1 MGLDALLAALEREA
15 SAETDRHL
23 STARAEAERIREA
36 GEARAAA
43 LVAAR
48 RREVAAD
55 HAKRSTAEMT
65 AVVRAAR
72 VQELEAQASLLAQ
85 VRARTRDVLAVAPL
99 REWQPALPTL
109 LEAGLRFAGEGEGE
123 VEVRCSPAAEAAV
136 RQALAGRAD
145 VQVVADPELPAGIE
159 VRRIDNT
166 MRVRLTLPDRL
177 DALWPAIRLAVLDA
191 VGAP

>member
-23 STARAEAERIREA
+23 SAARAEAERIREA
-36 GEARAAA
+36 GEVRAAA

-55 HAKRSTAEMT
+55 HARRSTAAMT

-72 VQELEAQASLLAQ
+72 ARELQAQAALLEQ
-85 VRARTRDVLAVAPL
+85 VRVRTRDVLASAPL

-109 LEAGLRFAGEGEGE
+109 LEAGLRFAGAGE
-123 VEVRCSPAAEAAV
+123 VEVRCSSAAEAAV
-136 RQALAGRAD
+136 RQALTGRSD
-145 VQVVADPELPAGIE
+145 VRVVADPDVPAGIE
-159 VRRIDNT
+159 VRRVDST

>member
-15 SAETDRHL
+15 SVEADRHL
-23 STARAEAERIREA
+23 SAAREEAERIREA
-36 GEARAAA
+36 GEVRAAA

-55 HAKRSTAEMT
+55 HAKRSTAAMT

-72 VQELEAQASLLAQ
+72 TRELQAQAALLDQ
-85 VRARTRDVLAVAPL
+85 VRVRTRAVLAAAPL

-109 LEAGLRFAGEGEGE
+109 VEAGLRYAGAGE
-123 VEVRCSPAAEAAV
+123 VEVYCSPAAEAAV
-136 RQALAGRAD
+136 RQALAGRSDAR
-145 VQVVADPELPAGIE
+145 VVANPDVPAGIE
-159 VRRIDNT
+159 VRRADNT

-177 DALWPAIRLAVLDA
+177 DALWPAIRLAVLDV
-191 VGAP
+191 VGVP

>member
-15 SAETDRHL
+15 SAESDRHL
-23 STARAEAERIREA
+23 SAARAEAERIREA

-55 HAKRSTAEMT
+55 HARRSTAAMT

-72 VQELEAQASLLAQ
+72 ARELQAQAALLEQ
-85 VRARTRDVLAVAPL
+85 VRVRTRDMLAVAPL
-99 REWQPALPTL
+99 REWQSALPTL
-109 LEAGLRFAGEGEGE
+109 VDAGLRYAGAGE
-123 VEVRCSPAAEAAV
+123 VEVFCSPAAEAAV
-136 RQALAGRAD
+136 REALAGRSDAR
-145 VQVVADPELPAGIE
+145 VVADADVPAGIE
-159 VRRIDNT
+159 VRRADNT

-177 DALWPAIRLAVLDA
+177 DALWPAIRLDVLDA

>member
-15 SAETDRHL
+15 SAESDRHL
-23 STARAEAERIREA
+23 SAARAEAERIREA
-36 GEARAAA
+36 GEARAVA

-48 RREVAAD
+48 RREIAAG
-55 HAKRSTAEMT
+55 HSQRSAAAMT
-65 AVVRAAR
+65 AAVRAAR
-72 VQELEAQASLLAQ
+72 ARELQAQAALLER
-85 VRARTRDVLAVAPL
+85 VRVRTRDVLADAPL

-109 LEAGLRFAGEGEGE
+109 VEAGLRYAGAGE
-123 VEVRCSPAAEAAV
+123 VEVYCSPAAESAV
-136 RQALAGRAD
+136 RQALSGRTDAR
-145 VQVVADPELPAGIE
+145 VVADPDVPAGIE
-159 VRRIDNT
+159 VRRTDNT

>member
-15 SAETDRHL
+15 RAEADRYLSA
-23 STARAEAERIREA
+23 AREEAERIRAA

-55 HAKRSTAEMT
+55 HAKRSTAAMT
-65 AVVRAAR
+65 AVVRTAR
-72 VQELEAQASLLAQ
+72 ARELQAQAGLLEQ
-85 VRARTRDVLAVAPL
+85 VQARTRDVLSAAPL
-99 REWQPALPTL
+99 REWQQVLPSL
-109 LEAGLRFAGEGEGE
+109 LEAGLRYAGAGE
-123 VEVRCSPAAEAAV
+123 VEVYCSPAAEAAV
-136 RQALAGRAD
+136 QQALTGRPDAR
-145 VQVVADPELPAGIE
+145 VVADPDVPAGIE
-159 VRRIDNT
+159 VRRADNT

-191 VGAP
+191 VGTP

>member
-15 SAETDRHL
+15 RAEADRHL
-23 STARAEAERIREA
+23 SAAREEAERIREA
-36 GEARAAA
+36 GELRAAA

-55 HAKRSTAEMT
+55 HAKRSTAAMT

-72 VQELEAQASLLAQ
+72 VRELEAQAALLAQ
-85 VRARTRDVLAVAPL
+85 VRVRTRDALAAAPL
-99 REWQPALPTL
+99 GEWRPALPNL
-109 LEAGLRFAGEGEGE
+109 LEAGLRYAGAGALE
-123 VEVRCSPAAEAAV
+123 VHCSFAAEEAM
-136 RQALAGRAD
+136 RQALSGRAD
-145 VQVVADPELPAGIE
+145 VRVVADPGFPAGIE
-159 VRRIDNT
+159 VHRADRS

-177 DALWPAIRLAVLDA
+177 DALWPVIRLAVLDA